1 MAAAVRA
8 RAKPRSTLAKRNA
21 EWELRLYVAGQSP
34 ESIEVFTNLRALC
47 EARISGRYRIEII
60 DLLKTPTLACED
72 QIVAVPTVV
81 RKLPAPIKKIIGNLT
96 KTERALVGLQLR
108 PDASCPKD

>member
-1 MAAAVRA
+1 MTAAVRA

-81 RKLPAPIKKIIGNLT
+81 RKLPAPKKKIIGNLT